1 MAPVPTATDHDATRP
16 PPFAGY
22 AFDLDGTL
30 YLGDGALPGAVDVVG
45 RLRAEGRGVVFV
57 TNNPLHP
64 KEHYADK
71 LSRLGIPA
79 GPADI
84 VTATDATITYL
95 GERHPGRRLLVISEP
110 LVADTLAA
118 AGWDL
123 TADPAKAEVVVVSFD
138 RTFDY
143 AKLTAAYRAVRL
155 HGAALVATNPDP
167 YCPTPDGGLPD
178 CAAMLAAVEACT
190 GARAEAVAGKP
201 SRYMAAAALDRLG
214 VASDTA
220 AMVGDR
226 LATDM
231 AMAAAAGMAGVL
243 VLSGATTETDVEAA
257 RRDGRP
263 VPPHVV
269 AGVHELLPPAG
280 A

>member
-1 MAPVPTATDHDATRP
+1 MAPVPTPATDPAARP
-16 PPFAGY
+16 QPFAGY

-30 YLGDGALPGAVDVVG
+30 YLGDHALPGAVDVVG

-64 KEHYADK
+64 KEHYASK
-71 LSRLGIPA
+71 LTGLGIPA
-79 GPADI
+79 CPSDI

-95 GERHPGRRLLVISEP
+95 AERHPGRRLLVISEP

-118 AGWDL
+118 AGWHL
-123 TADPAKAEVVVVSFD
+123 TGDPAEAEVVVVSFD

-143 AKLTAAYRAVRL
+143 AKLNAAYRAVRL

-178 CAAMLAAVEACT
+178 CAAMLAAVEACS
-190 GARAEAVAGKP
+190 GARAEAVPGKP
-201 SRYMAAAALDRLG
+201 SPYMAAAALDRLG
-214 VASDTA
+214 LPSDAA

-243 VLSGATTETDVEAA
+243 VLSGATTRADVEAA

-263 VPPHVV
+263 VPTYVV

-280 A
+280 D

>member
-1 MAPVPTATDHDATRP
+1 MAPVPTPATDPAARP
-16 PPFAGY
+16 QPFAGY

-30 YLGDGALPGAVDVVG
+30 YLGDHALPGAVDVIG

-64 KEHYADK
+64 KEHYASK
-71 LSRLGIPA
+71 LTGLGIPA
-79 GPADI
+79 CPSDI

-95 GERHPGRRLLVISEP
+95 AERHPGRRLLVISEP

-118 AGWDL
+118 AGWHL
-123 TADPAKAEVVVVSFD
+123 TGDPAEAEVVVVSFD

-143 AKLTAAYRAVRL
+143 AKLNAAYRAVRL

-178 CAAMLAAVEACT
+178 CAAMLAAVEACS
-190 GARAEAVAGKP
+190 GARAEAVPGKP

-214 VASDTA
+214 VPSDAA

-243 VLSGATTETDVEAA
+243 VLSGATTRADVEAA

-263 VPPHVV
+263 VPPYVV

-280 A
+280 D